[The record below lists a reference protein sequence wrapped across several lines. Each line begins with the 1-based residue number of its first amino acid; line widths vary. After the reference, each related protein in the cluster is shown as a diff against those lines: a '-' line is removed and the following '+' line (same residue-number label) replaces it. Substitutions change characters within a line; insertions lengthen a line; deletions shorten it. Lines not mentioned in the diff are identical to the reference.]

1 MRVLAEFSSDQLCTA
16 EHVAP
21 LVIAAELHVAAV
33 SLEQLVE
40 VVALHQHVVKL

>member
-1 MRVLAEFSSDQLCTA
+1 MSVLAEFSSDQLCTT

-21 LVIAAELHVAAV
+21 LVISAELHVAAI

-40 VVALHQHVVKL
+40 VVALH